1 LRPVAAR
8 RQPAVLAA
16 LLVAFALGASTPA
29 RADSQSAQPLV
40 AAQSARTFGDSVGVN
55 AFLSWIDTAYGDF
68 PTLQSRLRELGVRY
82 IRDGLCPT
90 CTYNVN
96 RLNQLSAAG
105 IKANIIAGTLAGG
118 DAQMHA
124 TLNGIRDKVRNAVI
138 SIEAPNEPNLVGDPL
153 WIQHSREYQQ
163 RLFAAVNGDPGLA
176 HIPVLSPAVGYPAT
190 TNQLGDLTA
199 WADKG
204 NFHPYP
210 SGFTPY
216 YNLDVLRLQA
226 AGATGNKPLVAT
238 ESGYHTDLTAPAGHN
253 PASERASAFYS
264 PRLVLEGFR
273 GGVER
278 TYFFQLA
285 DPWPDASKPASVPL
299 AENRFGLLRSDLSR
313 KPSFLTLRNLLR
325 ATDGDSAPVASPGGL
340 HLGLAGAGPDVR
352 QLLLRSADGSY
363 SLVVWRA
370 VSIWDVAARSDL
382 SPAADRLDVVLGDR
396 IALARRFDPVAS
408 GDEQQRWADPSRIP
422 LEVAGGPVVLKLN
435 PPGVEVGGGEARRTL
450 KTPRSCAS
458 TLSTRK
464 RLLCCHAKA
473 SRTKGRKAKRRHMSA
488 RWRHPRASWR
498 PSCVSAKG

>member
-163 RLFAAVNGDPGLA
+163 RLFAAVNGDPALA

-190 TNQLGDLTA
+190 TNQLGDISA

-216 YNLDVLRLQA
+216 YNLDILRAQA
-226 AGATGNKPLVAT
+226 AGATGFKPLVAT
-238 ESGYHTDLTAPAGHN
+238 ESGYHTDLGAPAGHN
-253 PASERASAFYS
+253 PASERAAAFYS

-285 DPWPDASKPASVPL
+285 DPWPDSSKPPSVSL
-299 AENRFGLLRSDLSR
+299 AQNRFGLLRSDLSR
-313 KPSFLTLRNLLR
+313 KPSFLALRNLLR
-325 ATDGDSAPVASPGGL
+325 AVDGDSAPVASPGGL
-340 HLGLAGAGPDVR
+340 RLRLEGAGPDVR
-352 QLLLRSADGSY
+352 LLLLRSADGSY
-363 SLVVWRA
+363 SLVLWRA
-370 VSIWDVAARSDL
+370 VSVWDPTGRVDL
-382 SPAADRLDVVLGDR
+382 APAPDRMDVVFGDR

-408 GDEQQRWADPSRIP
+408 DAEQQRWQDPSRIAVD
-422 LEVAGGPVVLKLN
+422 VAGGPVVLKLN
-435 PPGVEVGGGEARRTL
+435 PSGAQAGGGEDRKAS
-450 KTPRSCAS
+450 KSPRGCAS
-458 TLSTRK
+458 ALSSRK
-464 RLLCCHAKA
+464 RARCCAAA
-473 SRTKGRKAKRRHMSA
+473 SRGKEHKAKRRHKRA
-488 RWRHPRASWR
+488 RWRHGKASWVR
-498 PSCVSAKG
+498 TCVSAKRR